1 MRAKRISI
9 TVLAVLTCALLV
21 GVEPKAAST
30 NEAVLT
36 VRVQNAA
43 GSPLRACITVI
54 SPNHTVANFCQVDHD
69 GVTTIPNLP
78 REKYRVS
85 AKSSGYV
92 MQQQEIDMTTGN
104 GEVAFT
110 LQAK

>member
-1 MRAKRISI
+1 MKRQRL
-9 TVLAVLTCALLV
+9 VLAGLAVLLL
-21 GVEPKAAST
+21 AST
-30 NEAVLT
+30 AWAGPKGNSAVLT
-36 VRVQNAA
+36 VRVQNASGA
-43 GSPLRACITVI
+43 PLRACITVI
-54 SPNHTVANFCQVDHD
+54 APNHTVANFCQVDHD
-69 GVTTIPNLP
+69 GVTTIPDLP

-85 AKSSGYV
+85 AKSSGYE